1 MAHTITRAHARAQ
14 RRFHE
19 MAAAQ
24 VYGDPTDRRT
34 RLYVQAERLIDR
46 LRGEPVEFDIDSAHD
61 VADWRFA
68 VMTGDYA
75 AGVALPDV
83 PLAFVPE
90 GEARAMWGNR

>member
-1 MAHTITRAHARAQ
+1 MAATLRRAHARAQ

-46 LRGEPVEFDIDSAHD
+46 LRGEPLEFDIDAAHD
-61 VADWRFA
+61 AADWRMA

-75 AGVALPDV
+75 AGVVLPDV
-83 PLAFVPE
+83 PLAMTPDP
-90 GEARAMWGNR
+90 GDWYAGMAS